1 MPQSIDNFLQK
12 SPIAERIKLSPQIV
26 IHRTKLSAN
35 DLVQIKNN
43 GNYGPIE
50 KKEKICELE
59 IDKKIFALGKIVKKS
74 GEYFFKVLQL
84 LD

>member
-1 MPQSIDNFLQK
+1 MPQSIDNFLQE

-43 GNYGPIE
+43 GKYGPIE
-50 KKEKICELE
+50 KKRRNM
-59 IDKKIFALGKIVKKS
+59 
-74 GEYFFKVLQL
+74 
-84 LD
+84 